1 MQERE
6 FTETLIEAI
15 IYNQLERYF
24 HQPEGPLTD
33 ITSHYDLSPAVDT
46 IREDMASAGGLK
58 LSHAQRRMLS
68 VLVSLWDGR
77 VADSLFEEGLG
88 SLANIIQSM
97 DRTNREL
104 LADIIVTFP
113 GWGS

>member
-1 MQERE
+1 VQTRE

-15 IYNQLERYF
+15 TYNQLERYF
-24 HQPEGPLTD
+24 VLPEGPLANVEN
-33 ITSHYDLSPAVDT
+33 HFDLRPEVDA
-46 IREDMASAGGLK
+46 IRQDMASAGGLK
-58 LSHAQRRMLS
+58 LSHAQRRMLT

-77 VADSLFEEGLG
+77 TADSLFEEGLG
-88 SLANIIQSM
+88 SLASIVQSM

-113 GWGS
+113 GWGG

>member
-1 MQERE
+1 MQTRE

-15 IYNQLERYF
+15 TYNQLERYF
-24 HQPEGPLTD
+24 LLPEGPLVD
-33 ITSHYDLSPAVDT
+33 IESHFDVRPAVET

-58 LSHAQRRMLS
+58 LSHAQRRMLT

-77 VADSLFEEGLG
+77 TADDLFEEGLG
-88 SLANIIQSM
+88 SLPSIVQSM

-113 GWGS
+113 GWGG